1 MTSPVARFDAAG
13 IPALGIPGFAY
24 ADLHSPAGLARL
36 HQAFLDELKGKDPSL
51 AQRLEE
57 LRQQGSEGWQG
68 PAASEVLVAVAEH
81 VGAWVARLFGID
93 AERGAQRE
101 AAGAEGP
108 VFRFKNEF
116 LVKRVFRR
124 GAPDRP
130 TAEHFP
136 ELVAPATALL
146 EALAPGASRAADPE
160 RALALVVVELL
171 DKQKLYDRRP
181 APAPEEVPA
190 EFTQRCDELRQAV
203 RQQPILAWLLE
214 GGADQGGLEGDGQL
228 VRNALFL
235 LDRYCFARSLHPDG
249 IREIQGWPSYKL
261 PKKTVYEDLVQVRHP
276 LPLIPEA
283 LAAPHGR
290 RRDGFRLTDDGATP
304 RQVRSEIEYCLICHE
319 RGKDSCSTGL
329 HAKEGGF
336 KKNPLG
342 IDLHGC
348 PLDEHIS
355 EQHQLKA
362 RGDSIA
368 ALAMISINNP
378 MSPGTGHRICNDCMK
393 GCIFQVQE
401 PVNIPLVE
409 TSTLRDVLNMQW
421 GYEIWSLLT
430 RWNPVNLRRPYALPF
445 NGKKVLVV
453 GLGPAGY
460 TLAHH
465 LINEGFGVVAIDGLK
480 LEPLP
485 KRFLET
491 PVREFA
497 ELCDEL
503 DQRVVNGFGGVSEY
517 GITVRWDKNFL
528 TALYVNLARRKGF
541 AAYGGIRFGGT
552 LTLEDAWERGFD
564 HVAIAAGAG
573 RPTLV
578 GMKNGLLRGI
588 RQASDFLMALQL
600 SGAFK
605 RDSLA
610 SLQVRLPAVVIGGG
624 LTGVDTATEL
634 AAYYPI
640 QVEKT
645 LDRWEKLQAEL
656 GATADG
662 LFDPEERVVFE
673 EFIEHGKAVRA
684 ERQRAEAAG
693 EKPDFAKLVQAW
705 GGVSLVYRKRLQDS
719 PAYRLNHEEVEKGLE
734 EGIHFVECMSP
745 LEAVSDEYGAVKAV
759 RFERQR
765 QVDGRWEGS
774 GEEVELAAHTVC
786 IAAGTAPNVTYER
799 EYKGAFRLDKWGQY
813 FQGYMASRQDDG
825 TIHLEE
831 AEPHRD
837 LSRDAGFF
845 TSYLSADKT
854 RCVSFYGDN
863 HPQYAGSVVKA
874 MASAKD
880 GHVRV
885 VELFEKELA
894 ELQAD
899 DQPMRDRAWDAFRAR
914 MDDALRARVVE
925 VRRLTP
931 TIVEAIVRA
940 PLAAAHFHPGQF
952 YRLQSFESAAP
963 VVDGT
968 RLLTEG
974 LALTGAWV
982 DKEEGLL
989 SLIVLEMGGSSRLVS
1004 ALRPGEEVVCMGP
1017 TGAPTEIPSGESV
1030 LLVGGGLGNAVLFS
1044 IAKALKEN
1052 GNKVLYFAG
1061 YRNPED
1067 VFKRDEIEAATDQVV
1082 WATDR
1087 EPSIQPRRDQDRSF
1101 VGNIC
1106 QAMMAFAQGELGACE
1121 VPMTDIDRIIVIGS
1135 DRMMAAVKALRKNEL
1150 RPYLKEQHQAIG
1162 SINSPMQCMMKEI
1175 CAQCLQRQIGPD
1187 GKEKIVFSCMNQ
1199 DQLLD
1204 EVDFPF
1210 LASRLRTN
1218 GVQEKVANL
1227 WLDRCLKVSRLD
1239 RI

>member
-1 MTSPVARFDAAG
+1 MTSPVARPQRAG
-13 IPALGIPGFAY
+13 IPTLGIPGFTY
-24 ADLHSPAGLARL
+24 EDLHAPAGLSRL
-36 HQAFLDELKGKDPSL
+36 HQRFSSALREADPEL
-51 AQRLEE
+51 AEALET
-57 LRQQGSEGWQG
+57 LRKAPQTAWLT
-68 PAASEVLVAVAEH
+68 PAASELLVAVAEH
-81 VGAWVARLFGID
+81 VGAFVATLFGVEK
-93 AERGAQRE
+93 ERDSQRE
-101 AAGAEGP
+101 EAGAEGP
-108 VFRFKNEF
+108 IFRFKNEF
-116 LVKRVFRR
+116 MVRRVFRR
-124 GAPDRP
+124 NAPDRP

-136 ELVAPATALL
+136 GLIDPAQALL
-146 EALAPGASRAADPE
+146 EVLSPGIARATDQE
-160 RALALVVVELL
+160 RAFALVVVELL
-171 DKQKLYDRRP
+171 DMQKIYDKRP
-181 APAPEEVPA
+181 APAPEEIPA
-190 EFTQRCDELRQAV
+190 AFTARCAELRGAV
-203 RQQPILAWLLE
+203 QRLPILSWLLE
-214 GGADQGGLEGDGQL
+214 GGAGAAGVEGDGQL

-235 LDRYCFARSLHPDG
+235 LDRYTYARALHPEG
-249 IREIQGWPSYKL
+249 AKEIHHWSSYKL
-261 PKKTVYEDLVQVRHP
+261 PKKISYDELVQLSYP
-276 LPLIPEA
+276 DASLPEA
-283 LAAPHGR
+283 MGALHPR
-290 RRDGFRLTDDGATP
+290 RRDGFRLTDSGASS

-319 RGKDSCSTGL
+319 RGRDSCSTGIVE
-329 HAKEGGF
+329 KEGGF

-355 EQHQLKA
+355 EQHRLKG

-393 GCIFQVQE
+393 GCIFQQQE

-409 TSTLRDVLNMQW
+409 TSTLRDVLSMPW

-485 KRFLET
+485 ERFLGE
-491 PVREFA
+491 PIRDFE

-503 DQRVVNGFGGVSEY
+503 DHRVINGFGGVSEY

-528 TALYVNLARRKGF
+528 TALYVNLARRGGF

-552 LTLEDAWERGFD
+552 LTLDDAWERGFD

-578 GMKNGLLRGI
+578 PMKNGLLRGV

-605 RDSLA
+605 KDSLA
-610 SLQVRLPAVVIGGG
+610 SLQVRLPAIVIGGG

-634 AAYYPI
+634 AAYYPV

-645 LDRWEKLQAEL
+645 LERWEKLEREL
-656 GATADG
+656 GASPDA
-662 LFDPEERVVFE
+662 LFDEEERVAFE
-673 EFIEHGKAVRA
+673 EFVAHGRAVRE
-684 ERQRAEAAG
+684 ERARAAAAG
-693 EKPDFAKLVQAW
+693 EEPDFSSLVQGW
-705 GGVSLVYRKRLQDS
+705 GGVSLVYRKRIQDS
-719 PAYRLNHEEVEKGLE
+719 PAYRLNHEEVEKGME
-734 EGIHFVECMSP
+734 EGIRFVECMSP
-745 LEAVSDEYGAVKAV
+745 IEAIADDYGAVQAV

-765 QVDGRWEGS
+765 QVEGKWEAT
-774 GEEVELAAHTVC
+774 GELVELPAHTVC
-786 IAAGTAPNVTYER
+786 VAAGTAPNVTYER
-799 EYKGAFRLDKWGQY
+799 EYEGSFRLDRWGQY
-813 FQGYMASRQDDG
+813 FQGYTASKAADG
-825 TIHLEE
+825 TIELRE
-831 AEPHRD
+831 AAPHRD
-837 LSRDAGFF
+837 LSQDAGFF
-845 TSYLSADKT
+845 TSYLSPDRK

-880 GHVRV
+880 GHEHV
-885 VELFEKELA
+885 VELFREELGSLRP
-894 ELQAD
+894 E
-899 DQPMRDRAWDAFRAR
+899 DQPLRDRAWEAFRER
-914 MDDALRARVVE
+914 MDDALCARVVE

-931 TIVEAIVRA
+931 TIVEVIVRA
-940 PLAAAHFHPGQF
+940 PLAAVHFQPGQF
-952 YRLQSFESAAP
+952 YRLQSFEAKAP

-1004 ALRPGEEVVCMGP
+1004 ALRQGEEVVCMGP
-1017 TGAPTEIPSGESV
+1017 TGTPTEIPSGESV

-1044 IAKALKEN
+1044 IAKALREN
-1052 GNKVLYFAG
+1052 GNRVLYFAG

-1067 VFKRDEIEAATDQVV
+1067 VFKRDEIEAATDQVI
-1082 WATDR
+1082 WASDR
-1087 EPSIQPRRDQDRSF
+1087 EPAISPRRPQDRSF

-1106 QAMMAFAQGELGACE
+1106 EAILAFSRGELGERE
-1121 VPMTDIDRIIVIGS
+1121 VEITDIDRIIVIGS
-1135 DRMMAAVKALRKNEL
+1135 DKMMAAVKALRKNEL
-1150 RPYLKEQHQAIG
+1150 APLLKEKHHAIG

-1187 GKEKIVFSCMNQ
+1187 GKEKIVFSCMSQ

-1218 GVQEKVANL
+1218 GVQEKISNL
-1227 WLDRCLKVSRLD
+1227 WLDRCLKVSGLERV
-1239 RI
+1239 

>member
-1 MTSPVARFDAAG
+1 MTAPVARRDDAG
-13 IPALGIPGFAY
+13 IPKLGIPGFSY
-24 ADLHSPAGLARL
+24 ADLHRPAGLARL
-36 HQAFLDELKGKDPSL
+36 HGAFLEALQAADPELASRFE
-51 AQRLEE
+51 AHRLQPLEA
-57 LRQQGSEGWQG
+57 G
-68 PAASEVLVAVAEH
+68 PAASEIEMAVAEH
-81 VGAWVARLFGID
+81 LSAFVATLFGVEG
-93 AERGAQRE
+93 ERLAARE
-101 AAGAEGP
+101 AAGFEGP
-108 VFRFKNEF
+108 VFRFKGEF
-116 LVKRVFRR
+116 MTRRVFRR

-130 TAEHFP
+130 AADEY
-136 ELVAPATALL
+136 PALDGAARALL
-146 EALAPGASRAADPE
+146 AAIAPGTLEAHDPE
-160 RALALVVVELL
+160 RALAVAVCELL
-171 DKQKLYDRRP
+171 DVQKLHDRRP
-181 APAPEEVPA
+181 APSAEEIPA
-190 EFTQRCDELRQAV
+190 DFVEKSRAIRAAAKADGVLSS
-203 RQQPILAWLLE
+203 LLE
-214 GGADQGGLEGDGQL
+214 GGADVEGVEGDGQV
-228 VRNALFL
+228 VRNALTL
-235 LDRYCFARSLHPDG
+235 LDRWCFARSLHPEG
-249 IREIQGWPSYKL
+249 LKAIRGWTTYRI
-261 PKKTVYEDLVQVRHP
+261 PKKTVYEELVQIRHAQP
-276 LPLIPEA
+276 EVPEA
-283 LAAPHGR
+283 MSSAHLR
-290 RRDGFRLTDDGATP
+290 RRDGFALTDESATK
-304 RQVRSEIEYCLICHE
+304 RQVRAEADYCLICHE
-319 RGKDSCSTGL
+319 RSKDSCSKGL
-329 HAKEGGF
+329 HDKSGGF

-355 EQHQLKA
+355 EQHALA
-362 RGDSIA
+362 NRGDAIA

-393 GCIFQVQE
+393 GCVFQTQD
-401 PVNIPLVE
+401 PVNTPLVE
-409 TSTLRDVLNMQW
+409 TSNLRQVLSMPW
-421 GYEIWSLLT
+421 GFEIWSLLT
-430 RWNPVNLRRPYALPF
+430 RWNPVNVRRPYELPF

-465 LINEGFGVVAIDGLK
+465 LVNEGFGVVAVDGLK

-485 KRFLET
+485 ERFL
-491 PVREFA
+491 REPIRDFST
-497 ELCDEL
+497 LCEEL

-528 TALYVNLARRKGF
+528 TALYVNLARRERF
-541 AAYGGIRFGGT
+541 SAYGGVRFGGT
-552 LTLEDAWERGFD
+552 LTLDDAWAQGFD

-578 GMKNGLLRGI
+578 RMKNGLLRGI

-610 SLQVRLPAVVIGGG
+610 SLQVRLPAIVIGGG

-645 LDRWEKLQAEL
+645 LHRYEELGAEL
-656 GATADG
+656 GPAVLAG
-662 LFDPEERVVFE
+662 FDAEEREVLA
-673 EFIEHGKAVRA
+673 EFLDHGRAVRA
-684 ERQRAEAAG
+684 ERARAAAAG
-693 EKPDFAKLVQAW
+693 EKPDFVSLVQSW

-734 EGIHFVECMSP
+734 EGIRFVECMDP
-745 LEAVSDEYGAVKAV
+745 REAVDDGNGAVKAV

-765 QVDGRWEGS
+765 LVDGKWQGS
-774 GEEVELAAHTVC
+774 DEIVELPARSVC
-786 IAAGTAPNVTYER
+786 VAAGTAPNVTYER
-799 EYKGAFRLDKWGQY
+799 EYQGSFQLDRWNQY
-813 FQGYMASRQDDG
+813 FQSHSAVRNDDG
-825 TIHLEE
+825 TVSLAP
-831 AEPHRD
+831 AESHRD

-845 TSYLSADKT
+845 TSYLSPDRA

-880 GHVRV
+880 GHRFV
-885 VELFEKELA
+885 VDLFAA
-894 ELQAD
+894 EVAALRPD
-899 DQPMRDRAWDAFRAR
+899 EQPLRDHAWDAFRAR
-914 MDDALRARVVE
+914 IDDALRAKVVE
-925 VRRLTP
+925 VKRLTP
-931 TIVEAIVRA
+931 TIVEVVVRA
-940 PLAAAHFHPGQF
+940 PMAARHFEPGQF
-952 YRLQSFESAAP
+952 YRLQAFESRAP
-963 VVDGT
+963 MVLGT

-982 DKEEGLL
+982 DKEQGLL
-989 SLIVLEMGGSSRLVS
+989 SLIVLEMGSSSRMV
-1004 ALRPGEEVVCMGP
+1004 ATLRPGEEVVCMGP

-1030 LLVGGGLGNAVLFS
+1030 LLAGGGLGNAVLFS

-1052 GNKVLYFAG
+1052 GNRVLYFAG

-1067 VFKRDEIEAATDQVV
+1067 VFKQDEIEAATDQVI

-1087 EPSIQPRRDQDRSF
+1087 DPAIAPRRPQDRSF

-1106 QAMMAFAQGELGACE
+1106 QAMMAYATGELGE
-1121 VPMTDIDRIIVIGS
+1121 QRVPVTDVDRIIAIGS
-1135 DRMMAAVKALRKNEL
+1135 DRMMAAVKALRKEGL
-1150 RPYLKEQHQAIG
+1150 APYLKESHRAIG

-1187 GKEKIVFSCMNQ
+1187 GKERIVFSCMNQ
-1199 DQLLD
+1199 DQPLD

-1218 GVQEKVANL
+1218 TVQEKLANL
-1227 WLDRCLKVSRLD
+1227 WLDRCLRTASIE